1 MGTNKQQENTMQFDK
16 KEMIQR
22 LNNKVF
28 EIYGIIQDIEYYGEG
43 HFPLSE
49 NEYYEQVYKIQDRIK
64 QLEN

>member
-1 MGTNKQQENTMQFDK
+1 MKFNK
-16 KEMIQR
+16 KEMIER
-22 LNNKVF
+22 LNDKVS

>member
-1 MGTNKQQENTMQFDK
+1 VLIKTKENKMEFNK

-22 LNNKVF
+22 LNNKVS